1 MSLGLP
7 QETKVINAPLA
18 TTRKPNM
25 RVNVFHIPESEI
37 EPLTLK
43 LKASQMEIIK
53 TDQQS
58 TWTGNFHFA
67 ARPVPTP
74 VSWAKTYKDF
84 FSGTKIPTNRN
95 HYAAFVFTNGTECY
109 VISYG
114 KAHFYVRPYCDYD
127 FGIEIAKRIA
137 DESEIRQTASRRFQ
151 GRRKKDIRSFTYHTR
166 LDVESGESVE
176 YLQAAVMLDCRA
188 RFGKTGKFGTSVQLT
203 PDIDPSE
210 LGQFL
215 DALGD
220 QLAKPARFALPRTTL
235 ISEPD
240 EVKRY
245 DELLR
250 DALLSDSGTTEFT
263 HNSYDLYGVDF
274 VFASDGNFT
283 LGCPGYPSTTLNR
296 LDMSM
301 LKGYIAENRIARE
314 DLLSIKV
321 RNEAEDAPGYTQTI
335 KEALD
340 FIADDDRVLL
350 TNGRWMH
357 FNQDYLDFLDDFL
370 REIAVEDLEPEFA
383 EVSGTEPNFFE
394 SAAVNRAGYMV
405 TDKDY
410 SIFKTRS
417 KTPVEAWDL
426 TKGSR
431 VYAVKFGTPQ
441 KLGYVC
447 DQATGLLEL
456 LRNKAGVKAVPN
468 FTSYC
473 LWLGYQ
479 SKRPL
484 DNITATGSIIL
495 KQKIETWARK
505 ARDLGVEAVIKISR
519 KV

>member
-1 MSLGLP
+1 
-7 QETKVINAPLA
+7 
-18 TTRKPNM
+18 M
-25 RVNVFHIPESEI
+25 RINVFRIPDSEI
-37 EPLTLK
+37 DPLTLK

-53 TDQQS
+53 TDQQGA
-58 TWTGNFHFA
+58 WTGSFYFS

-74 VSWAKTYKDF
+74 VSWAKTYKDYF
-84 FSGTKIPTNRN
+84 GGTKIPTNRN

-114 KAHFYVRPYCDYD
+114 KAHFFIRPHCDYD
-127 FGIEIAKRIA
+127 FGIEVAKRIA
-137 DESEIRQTASRRFQ
+137 DESDIRQTASRRFQ
-151 GRRKKDIRSFTYHTR
+151 GRRKKNIRSFAYHTR

-176 YLQAAVMLDCRA
+176 YLQAAVMPECLA
-188 RFGKTGKFGTSVQLT
+188 TFGKTGKFGTSVQLT
-203 PDIDPSE
+203 PGIDPSE

-215 DALGD
+215 DALGE

-235 ISEPD
+235 ILEAD
-240 EVKRY
+240 EVERY

-250 DALLSDSGTTEFT
+250 DALLSDSGTIDFT

-274 VFASDGNFT
+274 VFASDGSFT
-283 LGCPGYPSTTLNR
+283 LSCPGYPSRTLDR
-296 LDMSM
+296 LDMST
-301 LKGYIAENRIARE
+301 LKAYAAGNQITRD

-321 RNEAEDAPGYTQTI
+321 RHEAEDAPGYTQTI

-370 REIAVEDLEPEFA
+370 RDIAVEVPETEFA
-383 EVSGTEPNFFE
+383 EVVGNEPTFFA
-394 SAAVNRAGYMV
+394 SAELKRAGY
-405 TDKDY
+405 TIADRNF

-417 KTPVEAWDL
+417 PTPIEAWDL
-426 TKGSR
+426 SKGSR
-431 VYAVKFGTPQ
+431 VYAVKFGTAQ

-468 FTSYC
+468 FKSYC
-473 LWLGYQ
+473 LWLGYRSQ
-479 SKRPL
+479 KPL
-484 DNITATGSIIL
+484 GDITATGSIIF

-505 ARDLGVEAVIKISR
+505 ARELGVEPVIKISR
-519 KV
+519 KTD

>member
-1 MSLGLP
+1 M
-7 QETKVINAPLA
+7 
-18 TTRKPNM
+18 
-25 RVNVFHIPESEI
+25 
-37 EPLTLK
+37 
-43 LKASQMEIIK
+43 
-53 TDQQS
+53 TDQQGA
-58 TWTGNFHFA
+58 WTGSFYFS

-74 VSWAKTYKDF
+74 VSWAKTYKDYF
-84 FSGTKIPTNRN
+84 GGTKIPTNRN
-95 HYAAFVFTNGTECY
+95 HYAAFVFTNGAECY

-137 DESEIRQTASRRFQ
+137 DGSDIRQTASRRFQ
-151 GRRKKDIRSFTYHTR
+151 GRRKKDIRSFTYNTR

-176 YLQAAVMLDCRA
+176 YLQAAVMPECRA
-188 RFGKTGKFGTSVQLT
+188 TFGKTGKFGTSVQLT
-203 PDIDPSE
+203 PDVGPSE

-215 DALGD
+215 DALGE
-220 QLAKPARFALPRTTL
+220 QLAKPARFALPRTNL
-235 ISEPD
+235 ILEVD

-250 DALLSDSGTTEFT
+250 DALLSDSGTIEFA
-263 HNSYDLYGVDF
+263 HNSYDLYGIDF

-283 LGCPGYPSTTLNR
+283 LSCPGYPSRTLDR
-296 LDMSM
+296 LDMST
-301 LKGYIAENRIARE
+301 LKTYAAENRIPRE

-321 RNEAEDAPGYTQTI
+321 RHEAEDAPGYTQTI

-370 REIAVEDLEPEFA
+370 REIAVEEPEPEFA
-383 EVSGTEPNFFE
+383 EVSGNEPGFFA
-394 SAAVNRAGYMV
+394 SDALKRAGY
-405 TDKDY
+405 TIADQNFD
-410 SIFKTRS
+410 IFKTRS
-417 KTPVEAWDL
+417 STPIEAWDL
-426 TKGSR
+426 SKGSR
-431 VYAVKFGTPQ
+431 VYAVKFGTAQ

-456 LRNKAGVKAVPN
+456 LRNKAGVKAIPS

-473 LWLGYQ
+473 LWLGYRSQ
-479 SKRPL
+479 KPL
-484 DNITATGSIIL
+484 DDITVTGSIIL

-505 ARDLGVEAVIKISR
+505 ARDLGVEPVIKISR
-519 KV
+519 KTG